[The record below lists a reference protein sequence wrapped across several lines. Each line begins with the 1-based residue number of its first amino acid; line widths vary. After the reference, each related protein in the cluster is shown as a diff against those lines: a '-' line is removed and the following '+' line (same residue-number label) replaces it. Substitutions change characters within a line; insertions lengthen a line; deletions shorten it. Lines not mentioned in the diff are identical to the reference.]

1 MLRRPLAGEP
11 LALDLV
17 NTTWVDGGRSYDL
30 FDDPDALLGWLREH
44 QLVPTGRDGATSD
57 GAAFRRLEPP
67 LRHTRTAIRGLLEG
81 VPGAREALAVTLHH
95 GRIRLLLDGHRPGE
109 RVELDD
115 EAWRPAWTTARA
127 YLRLLD
133 DAHPARVRRCAGCVL
148 WFLDT
153 SRNGTRRW
161 CSMDEC
167 GNRAKAQA
175 HYRRRRTSQ
184 P

>member
-1 MLRRPLAGEP
+1 MLQRPLTGEP

-17 NTTWVDGGRSYDL
+17 NTEWLDSGRSYDL

-44 QLVPTGRDGATSD
+44 QLAPTGPDGATSGD
-57 GAAFRRLEPP
+57 AEFQRFQPP
-67 LRHTRTAIRGLLEG
+67 LRHTRAAIRGLLEG
-81 VPGAREALAVTLHH
+81 APDAAEALAVTLHH

-115 EAWRPAWTTARA
+115 ETWRPAWTAARA

-133 DAHPARVRRCAGCVL
+133 GHPDRIRRCAGCVL